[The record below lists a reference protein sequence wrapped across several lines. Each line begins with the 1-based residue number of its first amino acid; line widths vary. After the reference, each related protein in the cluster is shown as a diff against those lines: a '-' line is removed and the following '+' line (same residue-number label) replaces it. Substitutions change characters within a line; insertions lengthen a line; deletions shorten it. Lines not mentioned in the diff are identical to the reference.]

1 MIKPLCM
8 FVTTVKK
15 PLCMFLTSIGVT
27 FSETIDFNKFSKN
40 DVIANILLL
49 YDQDCDNSVMHT
61 TNNLI
66 DYHLNYCIMRKIKKT
81 RLQPESMTST
91 LVLYRRLQTLMN
103 SFAIVV
109 AINAIKDNSCL

>member
-1 MIKPLCM
+1 M
-8 FVTTVKK
+8 
-15 PLCMFLTSIGVT
+15 SHSYIGVT

-66 DYHLNYCIMRKIKKT
+66 DYHLNYCKHRTIRARQLGCLISVERRKA
-81 RLQPESMTST
+81 LEG
-91 LVLYRRLQTLMN
+91 
-103 SFAIVV
+103 
-109 AINAIKDNSCL
+109 

>member
-1 MIKPLCM
+1 MYHPLDEQKDRDCHI
-8 FVTTVKK
+8 
-15 PLCMFLTSIGVT
+15 SIIPSSREPN
-27 FSETIDFNKFSKN
+27 FFCRNLIRLLSKN